1 MCGIAGILR
10 PQNTSA
16 EEREVRGMLHDIAHR
31 GPDGSGTYVD
41 RQVGLG
47 HVRLSI
53 LDLTEAAAQPMASR
67 DGRYVLT
74 YNGEVFNFKH
84 LRRRLE
90 ERGVSLKSTGDTEV
104 LLELLAAFGPA
115 DVLPQIEGF
124 FAFALW
130 DRQEQTL
137 LLARDRY
144 GIKPLYLRREPD
156 GTVRFASEMRPLLD
170 GGLSP
175 DPQAVAG
182 ALLGH
187 GLVNGQPTMFRGIEN
202 MRPGHWVRF
211 GAGEPATPVRFFD
224 VIDYVDPSLHAELRT
239 APEPQVTDR
248 LQQALEESIDYRLVS
263 DAPVACLVSGG
274 IDSSLIAKLAA
285 GRTKNLGLFHADVQH
300 NSERPWAEA
309 LARAVDLPLETVS
322 MSNQDFLDNI
332 PITTRHAEIPLI
344 YHANSVPFFLVSRLV
359 ARRGFKVVLTGEGSD
374 EFFLGYPMLAIRRYS
389 RWIGN
394 LGSAAQRGFH
404 GLFPRGGKLLW
415 ARRGDDAST
424 RLTQLIGR
432 FAEQQMDTEFAAA
445 TTHVQGKRDRELT
458 VEALHLLR
466 GHLTTL
472 LHRNDRLG
480 MASGIESRFP
490 FLGRS
495 LAHLAV
501 NLPAHYKIRVVK
513 QFYNVRHPFHMD
525 KWAVRH
531 LASRILDKSLV
542 RRPKK
547 GFPIALAN
555 RVDIDAGLF
564 RGGWVAD
571 WFGLDHGTVQ
581 NLPRL
586 VDRGFLFSLL
596 LLEVWGRVMCRNE
609 PADQMREVLR
619 GQVRLVGGA

>member
-10 PQNTSA
+10 LQNSEA
-16 EEREVRGMLHDIAHR
+16 EDREVRRMLDAIVHR
-31 GPDGSGTYVD
+31 GPDGSGTYID

-53 LDLTEAAAQPMASR
+53 LDLTEAAAQPMTSR
-67 DGRYVLT
+67 DGRFVLT

-90 ERGVSLKSTGDTEV
+90 ERGVPLRSTGDTEV

-144 GIKPLYLRREPD
+144 GIKPLYLQRRAD
-156 GTVRFASEMRPLLD
+156 GSLRFASEMRPLLD
-170 GGLSP
+170 GEVAP

-182 ALLGH
+182 SLLGH
-187 GLVNGQPTMFRGIEN
+187 GLVGGTATMFRGVESL
-202 MRPGHWVRF
+202 RPGHWIRF
-211 GAGEPATPVRFFD
+211 GGPGEASPTRFFD
-224 VIDYVDPSLHAELRT
+224 VTDYVDAPLQAELRA
-239 APEPQVTDR
+239 APEAEVTAR
-248 LQQALEESIDYRLVS
+248 LQQALEESIDFRLVS

-309 LARAVDLPLETVS
+309 LARAVGLPLQTVS
-322 MSNQDFLDNI
+322 MSNQDFLDHI

-359 ARRGFKVVLTGEGSD
+359 GQQGFKVVLTGEGSD

-394 LGSAAQRGFH
+394 LGGAAQRVFH
-404 GLFPRGGKLLW
+404 AAFPRGGKLLW
-415 ARRGDDAST
+415 PHRGDEAAT
-424 RLTQLIGR
+424 RLTQLVGR
-432 FAEQQMDTEFAAA
+432 FEEQQMDAEFEPLLA
-445 TTHVQGKRDRELT
+445 HVQDRRDREL
-458 VEALHLLR
+458 ALETLRLAR

-480 MASGIESRFP
+480 MAASIESRFP

-495 LAHLAV
+495 LVRLAV
-501 NLPAHYKIRVVK
+501 NLPARYKIRVVPR
-513 QFYNVRHPFHMD
+513 FYNVRHPFHMD

-547 GFPIALAN
+547 GFPIALAS

-564 RGGWVAD
+564 QGGWVAE
-571 WFGLDHGTVQ
+571 WFGLPRDTVQ
-581 NLPRL
+581 SLPRL

-596 LLEVWGRVMCRNE
+596 LLEVWGRVMCRQDG
-609 PADQMREVLR
+609 ADRVRDVLR
-619 GQVRLVGGA
+619 GQVRLLDA

>member
-10 PQNTSA
+10 PQNTEA
-16 EEREVRGMLHDIAHR
+16 EDRQVRRMLDEIVHR

-53 LDLTEAAAQPMASR
+53 LDLSAAAAQPMASK

-74 YNGEVFNFKH
+74 YNGEVFNFRH

-90 ERGVSLKSTGDTEV
+90 ERGMVLRSTGDTEV

-144 GIKPLYLRREPD
+144 GIKPLYHRRDAD

-170 GGLSP
+170 SGIAP
-175 DPQAVAG
+175 DPQGVAG
-182 ALLGH
+182 SLLGH
-187 GLVNGQPTMFRGIEN
+187 GLVGGEATLFRGVQS

-211 GAGEPATPVRFFD
+211 AADGQSTSRRFFD
-224 VIDYVDPSLHAELRT
+224 IVDYLDAPLHGELRT
-239 APEPQVTDR
+239 LPQAQVMAR
-248 LQQALEESIDYRLVS
+248 LQHALEESIDFRLVS

-309 LARAVDLPLETVS
+309 LARAVDLPLQTVS
-322 MSNQDFLDNI
+322 MSNQDFLDHI

-344 YHANSVPFFLVSRLV
+344 YHANSVPFLLLSKLVGKQ
-359 ARRGFKVVLTGEGSD
+359 GFKVVLTGEGSD

-389 RWIGN
+389 RWVGN
-394 LGSAAQRGFH
+394 LGSSAQRVFH
-404 GLFPRGGKLLW
+404 AAFPRGGKLLW
-415 ARRGDDAST
+415 PRHDNDASA
-424 RLTQLIGR
+424 RLAQLVGR
-432 FAEQQMDTEFAAA
+432 FEDPQMDAEFEPLVA
-445 TTHVQGKRDRELT
+445 HIQDRRDRELT
-458 VEALHLLR
+458 LETLRLAR

-480 MASGIESRFP
+480 MAASIESRFP

-495 LAHLAV
+495 LVHLAV
-501 NLPAHYKIRVVK
+501 NLPARYKIRIVPR
-513 QFYNVRHPFHMD
+513 FYNVRHPFHVD
-525 KWAVRH
+525 KWAVRD
-531 LASRILDKSLV
+531 LASRVLDKSLV

-547 GFPIALAN
+547 GFPIALAS

-571 WFGLDHGTVQ
+571 WFGLPQQTVTG
-581 NLPRL
+581 LPQL

-609 PADQMREVLR
+609 PADQVREVLR
-619 GQVRLVGGA
+619 REVRLVDA